1 MKKMKWFVS
10 LLILLSLFACA
21 AKNSSIAPSEQPKAA
36 DNYQGTA
43 VENSRD
49 NYTLYDQKGTPPATA
64 DQKIILA
71 VGLDVE
77 TKDYA
82 KAITNLEQLTKDYG
96 GYIQYSMIP
105 RNPAGEKYASLNAT
119 YNLMIPTDKITDF
132 VQKVGEFTNIVKE
145 SRNAT
150 NITDAY
156 VDTEAR
162 IANLKA
168 KEVRLKELLKQSGNL
183 SDLLQIETEL
193 SNTRYNI
200 EAMERQLQS
209 YDTQIQYTQVNVS
222 IMEVYTYTPDQQS
235 VSLWDRIVD
244 EFKNNWK
251 NFGWYMS
258 SALVFVVSEL
268 PFILLQLVLAL
279 IPIYLLYAIFHKKI
293 RNYLQHR
300 TGIKVNNQEKE
311 S

>member
-1 MKKMKWFVS
+1 
-10 LLILLSLFACA
+10 
-21 AKNSSIAPSEQPKAA
+21 
-36 DNYQGTA
+36 
-43 VENSRD
+43 
-49 NYTLYDQKGTPPATA
+49 
-64 DQKIILA
+64 
-71 VGLDVE
+71 
-77 TKDYA
+77 
-82 KAITNLEQLTKDYG
+82 
-96 GYIQYSMIP
+96 MIP
-105 RNPAGEKYASLNAT
+105 RNPTGEKYASLNAT

-162 IANLKA
+162 IATLKA

-222 IMEVYTYTPDQQS
+222 IMEVYTYTPDRQS

-300 TGIKVNNQEKE
+300 TGIKVNQEKE